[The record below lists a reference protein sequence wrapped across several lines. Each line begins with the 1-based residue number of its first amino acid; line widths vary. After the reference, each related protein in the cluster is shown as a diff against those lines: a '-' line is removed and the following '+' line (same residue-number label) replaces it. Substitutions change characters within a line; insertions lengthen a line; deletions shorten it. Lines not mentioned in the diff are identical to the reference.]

1 MWARLC
7 YQWSYSG
14 TSKSSSDWRAA
25 EGPQNL
31 VSRWTGIINTNKCK
45 RAQQVGETLSAQL
58 TIRTAWKTLQKK
70 LHHEPSS
77 GYQTKKTKKENMV
90 LGLQEEGKHQ
100 TSSFTAR
107 ECLIDRLFRQP
118 RQAGREPWLQS
129 SKREDER
136 EGMTEINSCDDNHLK
151 QKKLPK
157 G

>member
-1 MWARLC
+1 M
-7 YQWSYSG
+7 S
-14 TSKSSSDWRAA
+14 
-25 EGPQNL
+25 L
-31 VSRWTGIINTNKCK
+31 VVGIK
-45 RAQQVGETLSAQL
+45 Q
-58 TIRTAWKTLQKK
+58 
-70 LHHEPSS
+70 
-77 GYQTKKTKKENMV
+77 KKTKKENMV

-100 TSSFTAR
+100 TSSSFTAR
-107 ECLIDRLFRQP
+107 ECLMDRLFRQP